1 MEELNSRA
9 NTDVILFNQ
18 RVDTMQ
24 QEQSIMKNE
33 LAINQEALEK
43 MRNNHQREMIKL
55 NLDNLAIVDKL
66 KVEN

>member
-1 MEELNSRA
+1 
-9 NTDVILFNQ
+9 
-18 RVDTMQ
+18 
-24 QEQSIMKNE
+24 MKNE